1 MGGTS
6 FVKRHALPLYFVLA
20 YAIAWGGILMAVG
33 PGNIPGAGEQ
43 IERGF
48 MWVFLAMLAG
58 PSIAGVVMTALADGR
73 VGLHDLA
80 ARLRRWR
87 VPLRW
92 YGAALLTAPLL
103 LAVIMTA
110 LSLFSPAFRPGI
122 LTVSDKAGL
131 IGMSLAGGLLAG
143 FFEEIGWTGFATP
156 RMQRR
161 FGVLTGGLILGA
173 VWMLWHGLA
182 DLWGSVEVYG
192 AWYALHFLLWLAAL
206 TAYRVLM
213 GWVYSRTASLL
224 VGQLMHASFTGSQFL
239 LSPAAASTA
248 QNILWYAFFAAGLWL
263 LVAIM
268 ARRMKEERIA

>member
-1 MGGTS
+1 MI
-6 FVKRHALPLYFVLA
+6 V
-20 YAIAWGGILMAVG
+20 
-33 PGNIPGAGEQ
+33 AG
-43 IERGF
+43 
-48 MWVFLAMLAG
+48 
-58 PSIAGVVMTALADGR
+58 
-73 VGLHDLA
+73 
-80 ARLRRWR
+80 
-87 VPLRW
+87 
-92 YGAALLTAPLL
+92 
-103 LAVIMTA
+103 
-110 LSLFSPAFRPGI
+110 
-122 LTVSDKAGL
+122 
-131 IGMSLAGGLLAG
+131 
-143 FFEEIGWTGFATP
+143 
-156 RMQRR
+156 
-161 FGVLTGGLILGA
+161 LTGGLILGA

-268 ARRMKEERIA
+268 ARRMKAERIA